1 MAKQHTQVS
10 VNGLRPNG
18 KPFFICCDTGVASII
33 KKLNE
38 SGATTTYSCEATG
51 SENTPYIMFRVPSRA
66 TLSACIE
73 LLEKEYLD
81 RYSIIINATK
91 TGSVSV
97 YCTNNKTFLRSWFS
111 KLVKVSEL
119 IIIIPKKG
127 ENYGRE

>member
-1 MAKQHTQVS
+1 MGITPVHEQTEVKGT
-10 VNGLRPNG
+10 RPDG
-18 KPFFICCDTGVASII
+18 ESFCFSCDVGVASLV

-38 SGATTTYSCEATG
+38 SGAMTTYSCEATG
-51 SENTPYIMFRVPSRA
+51 SENTPYIMFRVPSKNV
-66 TLSACIE
+66 LSECVKA
-73 LLEKEYLD
+73 LEKEYLD

-127 ENYGRE
+127 EQL